1 MKHNYRPLL
10 LLCLTFLTVGAMFT
24 MNDILLPTVME
35 YFKLNYTEAT
45 LIQVSFYITY
55 IIFPIPIAWM
65 IHKYGYRV
73 SLVAALLTSA
83 VGCLL
88 FMPAQFYHSY
98 LIILM
103 AIFILSTGITILNVA
118 ANPFTTLLGDPEGAH
133 IRINFVQSFSR
144 IGYAVTPVIAAA
156 LIYDDTGTIRFYFP
170 YMLIGI
176 AIFAIATLIYFSK
189 VPAMHAPKEDVF
201 SVRGMLRQSRRYPHL
216 LFGVIAMFFYV
227 GAEASTAGFF
237 IPYLTSELGFDMQE
251 AVRYLTL
258 YYVFAAVMGLI
269 VALWL
274 LRYIQAHRLVGI
286 FGTAMIVAYSIAIF
300 FNTGYNEYVLASLGL
315 GLSIMFP
322 TLFSLAI
329 ENTGDFAGR
338 GSALLNFAIV
348 GGAVFTPLQGL
359 IADSHSV
366 ALSYL
371 VPCVCFVV
379 ITIYALFFTKVPILE
394 RKKKKQRE
402 AGYVESAS

>member
-1 MKHNYRPLL
+1 MKHNKKPLL

-35 YFKLNYTEAT
+35 YFNLSYTEAT

-55 IIFPIPIAWM
+55 VIFPIPIAWM
-65 IHKYGYRV
+65 IHKYGYSV
-73 SLVAALLTSA
+73 SLIAALVTSSL
-83 VGCLL
+83 GCLL
-88 FMPAQFYHSY
+88 FMPAQFFHSY
-98 LIILM
+98 GIILL
-103 AIFILSTGITILNVA
+103 AIFVLSTGITILNVA

-144 IGYAVTPVIAAA
+144 IGYAVTPVVAAA
-156 LIYDDTGTIRFYFP
+156 LIYDDSGVIRFYFP

-189 VPAMHAPKEDVF
+189 VPAMQASEEDVF
-201 SVRGMLRQSRRYPHL
+201 SVKGMLKQSRRYPHL
-216 LFGVIAMFFYV
+216 LYGVVAMFFYV

-237 IPYLTSELGFDMQE
+237 IPYLTSELGFEMQT
-251 AVRYLTL
+251 AVKYLTL
-258 YYVFAAVMGLI
+258 YYVFAAVMGLV
-269 VALWL
+269 VAVWL
-274 LRYIQAHRLVGI
+274 LKYVQAYKLVGV
-286 FGTAMIVAYSIAIF
+286 FGTAMIAAYLVAIF

-329 ENTGDFAGR
+329 ENTGDFAAR

-366 ALSYL
+366 ALSYI
-371 VPCVCFVV
+371 VPCLCFVV
-379 ITIYALFFTKVPILE
+379 ITIYALFFTEVPLA
-394 RKKKKQRE
+394 QRRMKSQPQP
-402 AGYVESAS
+402 GYAVKE